1 MVKSLL
7 QLVTAYFLLRPCFE
21 PVKSF
26 GPLSDKK
33 SREYLQPQNWKLKLG
48 GEASPALHGA
58 SLGHGQELTDALH
71 SHLDL
76 A

>member
-1 MVKSLL
+1 
-7 QLVTAYFLLRPCFE
+7 VTAYFLLRPCFE
-21 PVKSF
+21 PVKPF

-33 SREYLQPQNWKLKLG
+33 SREYLQPQNWKLKSG
-48 GEASPALHGA
+48 DEASTALHGA